1 MSPLWTTQGREYRPT
16 PADLTPGWTPTPAI
30 ERGIREN
37 DPGITRVIG
46 AIERP
51 LLLASGEQIS
61 LVALVATGDPD
72 GREHREWIPITAR
85 IMRDGEARIARE
97 AAPKPAPVAPTA
109 PAPAERENPDHV
121 RAVAVRAAHAAALPG
136 LKAELAEAE
145 LRVSRLTATPA
156 RNKWGRAEAARAE
169 ERIEHLRWLISRP
182 QAWAEARARHLLD
195 DGIDHGSSPWGK
207 EQE

>member
-16 PADLTPGWTPTPAI
+16 PSDLTPGWTPTPAI
-30 ERGIREN
+30 ERGLREA

-51 LLLASGEQIS
+51 LLLASGEQVS

-72 GREHREWIPITAR
+72 GREFREWIPITAR
-85 IMRDGEARIARE
+85 IVRDGEARIARE
-97 AAPKPAPVAPTA
+97 EAPKPAQ
-109 PAPAERENPDHV
+109 PARQELENQDHV
-121 RAVAVRAAHAAALPG
+121 RAVAVRAAHAEALPA
-136 LKAELAEAE
+136 LKAELVEAE
-145 LRVSRLTATPA
+145 ERVSRLTATPP
-156 RNKWGRAEAARAE
+156 RNKWARGEAARAE
-169 ERIEHLRWLISRP
+169 ERVEHLRWIISRP
-182 QAWAEARARHLLD
+182 QAWAESRAPHLVS